1 MRRLTFFVL
10 LPMRYLALVLVA
22 LFVATSSPLAAQ
34 EAPVEPGPQ
43 VRVKAPPSQP
53 DWVRGTVLGW
63 ESGSLVLEPDKPESD
78 TPLTLARDQ
87 ITRLDVHRGSK
98 SKALLG
104 AGIGF
109 GVGVGLT
116 VLTLSNGSVCN
127 SEEQCDA
134 GDWAKGIAIFGGVG
148 AGLGALVGLLFR
160 TDRWEAVPLE
170 GTRVSFTPVYD
181 GQPGLALSVSF

>member
-1 MRRLTFFVL
+1 MRRLVL
-10 LPMRYLALVLVA
+10 LPMRCLPLVLVA

-34 EAPVEPGPQ
+34 QAPVEPGAR
-43 VRVKAPPSQP
+43 VRVKAPPLQP
-53 DWVRGTVLGW
+53 DWVRGTVVGW
-63 ESGSLVLEPDKPESD
+63 ESGSLVLEPEKPD
-78 TPLTLARDQ
+78 GNTPLTLARDQ

-98 SKALLG
+98 SRVLLG

-109 GVGVGLT
+109 GVGAALGFAACAGNT
-116 VLTLSNGSVCN
+116 GSPCTN
-127 SEEQCDA
+127 DA
-134 GDWAKGIAIFGGVG
+134 GEGSPAGFALALGGVG

-170 GTRVSFTPVYD
+170 GIHVTFAPVYD